1 MKKQLL
7 SMSVVVMTAL
17 AMTACGGGGGGG
29 SNGPVQTPVVTTSSS
44 VSVIYPYETVYADA
58 CLNTEPTPGCTFL
71 RSTGQR
77 IAVSYDP
84 NYNRYGYGS
93 DDLWFVQF
101 NSVGQASVYNDA
113 GVFQYTARASDF
125 AGFIGGTTI
134 GVGTTGAFWENV
146 ANKQY
151 FFGKNGVLYSGN
163 SWASNFG
170 KAINKKQATKVTS
183 TNVALLTSKQNN
195 DLVVR
200 AAKGIETKWKLSSAS
215 AKAVASAL
223 NAWAVA
229 GAERGKT
236 TDADIDLTI
245 KNAFGFKFMDA
256 LQAVKDF
263 QAGDKS
269 AAQSL
274 TNRTANHLGIKPSQA
289 KDFVK
294 GLYKKGLAEYGV
306 DADSINW

>member
-1 MKKQLL
+1 MNKQILQVSL
-7 SMSVVVMTAL
+7 AAIAAL
-17 AMTACGGGGGGG
+17 TMTACGGGGGGG
-29 SNGPVQTPVVTTSSS
+29 VQTPQP
-44 VSVIYPYETVYADA
+44 VIGTPSQAISYPYETVYGDV
-58 CLNTEPTPGCTFL
+58 CINTEPTPGCTFVAA
-71 RSTGQR
+71 TGQR
-77 IAVSYDP
+77 VAVSYDP
-84 NYNRYGYGS
+84 HYNRYGDGS
-93 DDLWFVQF
+93 DDLWFVNF
-101 NSVGQASVYNDA
+101 NNSGTARVYNDA
-113 GVFQYTARASDF
+113 GVFQYVAHASDF
-125 AGFIGGTTI
+125 AGYIGGSTI

-146 ANKQY
+146 ANKEY

-163 SWASNFG
+163 AFAGNFG
-170 KAINKKQATKVTS
+170 QAINKKQATKVTS
-183 TNVALLTSKQNN
+183 TNVALLTSKQNTAI
-195 DLVVR
+195 VAR
-200 AAKGIETKWKLSSAS
+200 AAKGIQTKWKLSEQS
-215 AKAVASAL
+215 AKTVASAL

-263 QAGDKS
+263 QSGKS
-269 AAQSL
+269 NSAQQL

-289 KDFVK
+289 KEFVK